1 MNLKFLKSQKLR
13 AYTHV
18 HTFGGEAGSPYET
31 EGIGLHWKCCTK
43 LFSVPEKEEVR
54 KSREKW
60 PQLLRDES
68 ARDSMVLAF
77 RKHVK
82 KKRMALMVFE
92 SDEFGNLALDLT
104 LEHLLPFTSIICI
117 IVCPV
122 SPQKLHLL

>member
-1 MNLKFLKSQKLR
+1 MNEFEVSEISE
-13 AYTHV
+13 ASSV

-77 RKHVK
+77 REHVK
-82 KKRMALMVFE
+82 KKRMALMVLNQT
-92 SDEFGNLALDLT
+92 SSAILRLICTGKCALD
-104 LEHLLPFTSIICI
+104 S
-117 IVCPV
+117 
-122 SPQKLHLL
+122 S